1 MPKTWTTILISS
13 EVSNTKE
20 SALASGNVFQYL
32 LHHFLDWK
40 SGSVFKWFW
49 RGHQIFQASVQCL
62 KMNVAQCLYS
72 EWDVSLQS
80 TWANKL
86 LISVQSISGFVLIL
100 TIRKLN
106 SIRTFL
112 FVGRIPC
119 LDLSKMTPHLWLLMV
134 SFSLHWPE
142 VPEGSSASLSSAS
155 GGHSSMSSG
164 TYHTGLKA
172 SCENSKVK
180 CLIAVLSFGDKI
192 FIIFPLKSFKV

>member
-1 MPKTWTTILISS
+1 MILTGASNISS
-13 EVSNTKE
+13 LSAVLENERSLAFVQRVRCLLAKYLSKQVSN
-20 SALASGNVFQYL
+20 
-32 LHHFLDWK
+32 
-40 SGSVFKWFW
+40 
-49 RGHQIFQASVQCL
+49 
-62 KMNVAQCLYS
+62 
-72 EWDVSLQS
+72 
-80 TWANKL
+80 
-86 LISVQSISGFVLIL
+86 QSISEFVLIL

-106 SIRTFL
+106 SIRAFL
-112 FVGRIPC
+112 SVGRIPC

-180 CLIAVLSFGDKI
+180 CLIAVF
-192 FIIFPLKSFKV
+192 